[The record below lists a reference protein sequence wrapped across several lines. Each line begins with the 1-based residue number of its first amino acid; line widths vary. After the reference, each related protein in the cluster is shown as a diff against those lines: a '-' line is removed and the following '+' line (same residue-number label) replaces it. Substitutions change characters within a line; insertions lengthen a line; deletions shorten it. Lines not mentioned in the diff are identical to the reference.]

1 MAGVSVLF
9 AKHRCEVQLVSH
21 LVAQEECLVLC
32 CVIAHCVGRDS
43 HDHHHCQ
50 NHHLLHNR
58 VSYILKYWCP
68 IINNVKLEKGDILQ
82 LDYPDESFDKVV
94 AANVIHLLDT
104 PEKALNELFRVCRK
118 GGEVIIP
125 TYLVKQDRGISRL
138 FVRIVNL
145 FGTTFHEQFT
155 EQTYKSFFEK
165 LGYTDG
171 TYDIVDGRMACD
183 IAVFT
188 KH

>member
-1 MAGVSVLF
+1 M
-9 AKHRCEVQLVSH
+9 
-21 LVAQEECLVLC
+21 
-32 CVIAHCVGRDS
+32 
-43 HDHHHCQ
+43 
-50 NHHLLHNR
+50 
-58 VSYILKYWCP
+58 
-68 IINNVKLEKGDILQ
+68 
-82 LDYPDESFDKVV
+82 V

-145 FGTTFHEQFT
+145 FGTTFHQQFT
-155 EQTYKSFFEK
+155 EQTYRTFFEK
-165 LGYTDG
+165 RGYTDG
-171 TYDIVDGRMACD
+171 SYDIVDGRMACD